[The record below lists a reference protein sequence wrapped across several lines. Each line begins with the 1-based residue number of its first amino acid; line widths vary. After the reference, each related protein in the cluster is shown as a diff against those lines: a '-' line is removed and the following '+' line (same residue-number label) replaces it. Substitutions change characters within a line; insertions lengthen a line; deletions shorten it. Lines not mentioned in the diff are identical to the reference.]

1 MWPWVE
7 YKSLIPFEYINVDLD
22 TLFDGQ
28 TDSSESKLGNALADS
43 MLDVYEDT
51 TMALLN
57 NGGIRN
63 V

>member
-1 MWPWVE
+1 MSFV
-7 YKSLIPFEYINVDLD
+7 YIGVSLD
-22 TLFDGQ
+22 TLLDGQ